1 MELTQELGMKQ
12 KISQE
17 TIQYMGILQMG
28 TQELKEYLQ
37 EVMLENPVVEME
49 EIHRESRREETERK
63 LQWLEA
69 GDYQNQV
76 YYRQEREQREELTT
90 ETEQNLTDYLLE
102 QLLYMDLEKEQAD
115 ILSYMIQC
123 LDENGYFKED
133 WEETADA
140 LGITVENLKECK
152 ELLCS
157 MEPSGVGA
165 GNLRECLMIQLEKKE
180 ASELPK
186 RIVQEFLEEFGRN
199 QLGKIAR
206 CTGKSLSKVT
216 EACQMIKSL
225 NPRPSNCFSS
235 RPFKNYLIPD
245 LVIVKLKEHFE
256 ILVNDSE
263 NPKILVS
270 SYYREML
277 QKDNSRETRD
287 YIQQKIHQAEW
298 VQRCVEQRNSML
310 LALGEKILQR
320 QIRFFQMGKG
330 HMQPMTQKEL
340 AAELGI
346 SPSAI
351 SRAVKGK
358 YLQCTWGTYPLSYFF
373 SVGVEENLSK
383 DKIQYYIRELIQ
395 GEDKK
400 KPFSDRLLTEK
411 LQEMGIP
418 ISRRTVA
425 KYRDH
430 MEIPDALGRKEF

>member
-1 MELTQELGMKQ
+1 
-12 KISQE
+12 
-17 TIQYMGILQMG
+17 
-28 TQELKEYLQ
+28 
-37 EVMLENPVVEME
+37 
-49 EIHRESRREETERK
+49 
-63 LQWLEA
+63 
-69 GDYQNQV
+69 
-76 YYRQEREQREELTT
+76 
-90 ETEQNLTDYLLE
+90 
-102 QLLYMDLEKEQAD
+102 
-115 ILSYMIQC
+115 MIQC

-152 ELLCS
+152 KLLCS

-180 ASELPK
+180 ASGLPK

-206 CTGKSLSKVT
+206 CTGKSVSKVT

-320 QIRFFQMGKG
+320 QLRFFEMGKG

-400 KPFSDRLLTEK
+400 KPFSDRLLAEK

>member
-1 MELTQELGMKQ
+1 
-12 KISQE
+12 
-17 TIQYMGILQMG
+17 
-28 TQELKEYLQ
+28 
-37 EVMLENPVVEME
+37 
-49 EIHRESRREETERK
+49 
-63 LQWLEA
+63 
-69 GDYQNQV
+69 
-76 YYRQEREQREELTT
+76 
-90 ETEQNLTDYLLE
+90 
-102 QLLYMDLEKEQAD
+102 
-115 ILSYMIQC
+115 
-123 LDENGYFKED
+123 
-133 WEETADA
+133 
-140 LGITVENLKECK
+140 
-152 ELLCS
+152 

-180 ASELPK
+180 ASELSR
-186 RIVQEFLEEFGRN
+186 RIVQEFLEEFGKN

-206 CTGKSLSKVT
+206 CTGQSLSKVT

-263 NPKILVS
+263 TPKILVS

-277 QKDNSRETRD
+277 QKDNSRETSD

-310 LALGEKILQR
+310 LALGEKILQK
-320 QIRFFQMGKG
+320 QIHFFQMGKG
-330 HMQPMTQKEL
+330 HMRPMTQKEL
-340 AAELGI
+340 AVELGI

-351 SRAVKGK
+351 SRAIKGK

-383 DKIQYYIRELIQ
+383 DRIQYYIRGLIQ
-395 GEDKK
+395 EEDKK
-400 KPFSDRLLTEK
+400 KPLSDRLLTEK

>member
-1 MELTQELGMKQ
+1 MELIQELGMKQ

-28 TQELKEYLQ
+28 TQELKAYLQ
-37 EVMLENPVVEME
+37 EVMLENPVIEME
-49 EIHRESRREETERK
+49 EIHRESGREETERK

-76 YYRQEREQREELTT
+76 YYRQEREQGEELTT

-102 QLLYMDLEKEQAD
+102 QLLYMDLEKKQAD
-115 ILSYMIQC
+115 ILAYMIQC

-133 WEETADA
+133 WEEIADA
-140 LGITVENLKECK
+140 LGITAEELKECK
-152 ELLCS
+152 KLLCS

-180 ASELPK
+180 ASELSR
-186 RIVQEFLEEFGRN
+186 RIVQEFLEEFGKN

-206 CTGKSLSKVT
+206 CTGQSLSKVT

-263 NPKILVS
+263 TPKILVS

-277 QKDNSRETRD
+277 QKDNSRETSD

-310 LALGEKILQR
+310 LALGEKILQK
-320 QIRFFQMGKG
+320 QIHFFQMGKG
-330 HMQPMTQKEL
+330 HMRPMTQKEL
-340 AAELGI
+340 AVELGI

-351 SRAVKGK
+351 SRAIKGK

-373 SVGVEENLSK
+373 SVGVEENMSK
-383 DKIQYYIRELIQ
+383 DRIQYYIRGLIQ
-395 GEDKK
+395 EEDKK
-400 KPFSDRLLTEK
+400 KPLSDRLLTEK